1 VSRRQPRKR
10 HSVRIAA
17 AASVVIALI
26 AGLVAAAPAFADS
39 VAVLDISQAVD
50 HPAVGPGDSFTY
62 SITVDCSSAEC
73 TNASLTDVLP
83 AQFDALTLDS
93 TVAVTPP
100 EAGASYTSSWGGQ
113 NNRTLSVNFTEPGGA
128 HGIAAGDGYT
138 VQVSMSVPA
147 GLSPDFGSNGIA
159 RANPASVSADDADT
173 KTSSQNVTVTI
184 PYSVAAGITK
194 SWSPSTAQYKVG
206 APSAITLTA
215 NNASNALAT
224 SIVVQDPTNPG
235 TTASTFQDEDFASFG
250 AMTLPAGADEV
261 FVDAFV
267 AGSWVVGT
275 VAETPSTLAL
285 PATVTAGQVE
295 GLRLRFQSS
304 TGDAT
309 LTANGSAASVVLNL
323 TQRAAT
329 RSPVASLV
337 LGATDTNIASST
349 VNVPGQTPVSKTA
362 TATYVVT
369 GLNARVTATKSFSP
383 STIAAGSSSVALIS
397 AANASNGPLSSM
409 AVTEPT
415 AGDSFFAPLVAFGG
429 FTGASTWPSGATNA
443 SIVWSVDSGT
453 APTSPDFTSGG
464 TGMPAMPTLVGN
476 QYITGFTITY
486 TGAIGVGATA
496 GDAFLVNV
504 AGDENTNS
512 AVTVSLVNHATVG
525 GSNDAG
531 TATPTPAMAT
541 LSVLAPQIVVTETK
555 TVTPSAAITAG
566 GHSTVQLP
574 TKVIGTA
581 GYLPP
586 TTITIKDVETGS
598 PTDYWNAFT
607 AEGIAPTQV
616 SLGSTLQV
624 NYTTNGTDWIPV
636 GLLQDA
642 TSGAFFYSAVLPD
655 PAATVG
661 IEFIFHNSNGF
672 SLGSS
677 VSPAIAF
684 EARSTLRSGGPT
696 ATVGSPVTYTNSTT
710 ARGDAV
716 IETSTGTEAIFGT
729 SGDTAPGTIK
739 VLPGSDNGTILSKAW
754 QIPLIP
760 AGSTSTDVVS
770 QANQTRVARILWGT
784 QLDAATSAVV
794 SDPADPTN
802 PADPTLSVASTVFQA
817 FDLTAI
823 NAITPATDP
832 LIAFDQVT
840 SVQLLSRTTGL
851 WADATITGLAAC
863 TSAVTNPCAGTYPG
877 YTLTTAQSAS
887 TIGVRLTIVPD
898 DALRKASHD
907 PLSPAAGSGL
917 ASDPVGRPIDLTFT
931 LRNILRDTTGNTAN
945 PWVTAS
951 KVYNATDPGLV
962 ANTAYG
968 TYVMAAGTVTDSA
981 SDTIDIIDPIPAIA
995 SVKSVATSS
1004 LAIPNP
1010 GDVLPVNYPTDSY
1023 TLTAT
1028 NASAGHT
1035 WDMRVT
1041 DPMPCPTANAAAC
1054 VNNNSADGTIKG
1066 ETINPFATATYD
1078 PSTNP
1083 FEDFNITSI
1092 VPTAPSGGSL
1102 GTSSII
1108 FEYYTPATSTTVAS
1122 TASSPPIL
1130 LSSAELTTL
1139 KNAAKLTTTFNNVVG
1154 FSILFASSSTSNG
1167 GTITATKGTIL
1178 VGTQLRETSRSTSAL
1193 ATPTNIAGPLIVTNN
1208 SFTQD
1213 YDDVFPDANI
1223 FDSKSANVNLTVGTI
1238 KVAASKS
1245 MALVSG
1251 GTTLL
1256 EANRSADVAVTFGAT
1271 SGGSDAASD
1280 RVVLTDS
1287 GQNTD
1292 GSSAVFWQAFT
1303 LKSIG
1308 TIAPPLGSNQIEI
1321 DAEVDGS
1328 STWTT
1333 GTPTPFTSPAAP
1345 STALPTGVTASHVTG
1360 LRVTFTKTDG
1370 SIFSN
1375 TAPAAAWTAS
1385 VPLVADLK
1393 PTYLAGQTFTGT
1405 VPNTVTATSHHPVF
1419 GTATQ
1424 PATAS
1429 LTLSTGTFTVDVVKT
1444 PSVATTPAGQYVD
1457 WTLQLKNTG
1466 TGFLKN
1472 PTIVDQLPV
1481 DATLSAGGSLLFDP
1495 TAVPTYVD
1503 SAGGQLTS
1511 TPTQSYNATTRQV
1524 SFAWPTGSK
1533 LAPGEQYQIVLS
1545 LQVAPGLLQTYGQVL
1560 NKFTFASD
1568 QTLASCTNLTG
1579 TQGKTLSGKACSTTN
1594 FVTVLS
1600 ASAITTFKGVKGN
1613 VDPSGNSTSGATN
1626 VTSTSTPC
1634 TPDSDGFYRTPCAAN
1649 TVIGGS
1655 DLWKL
1660 QVVNGGNI
1668 PSTGITVADV
1678 LPRAGDTLMRTS
1690 TSRGSTYTPQFSGD
1704 VSLITDS
1711 LSAGTVMTWQVTNS
1725 ANACPNYDSDPTC
1738 SSATWSTGPAYLAA
1752 HSNSYSGVTAVRM
1765 QFDFSSLSGGT
1776 LPPAATLK
1784 VTYETLN
1791 VPSHVSGDHGVPTTV
1806 PSANSYAW
1814 NTFGAYALFGA
1825 SASRVVEP
1833 VKAGVEIATGSL
1845 QVNKVVS
1852 GASASYAPLA
1862 YTMTATCVVDGVQLT
1877 LPSGGA
1883 MSVNSASTVPY
1894 ATRLDGLPVGSV
1906 CSIVE
1911 AASGASAV
1919 GYAPANSAGTAGLVT
1934 VSTAGS
1940 SAVAVPTAQ
1949 QVTVTNTYG
1958 TTSLTITK
1966 RVSTTATVGS
1976 FGPFAFSMTC
1986 TVNNGASLIPV
1997 TFSDGSTTM
2006 IFPLAEDGTKEIDSL
2021 PVDAVCS
2028 LFETGSDNATSIS
2041 ASVDGGSPVSATEG
2055 GPITI
2060 SLAAGLNHTAVVTNT
2075 YAGGKL
2081 AVMKTVSE
2089 AGSLGYGSGPFTVTA
2104 VCTYQGQTLYDSSA
2118 TGTDPATSI
2127 VGGQTVTLTP
2137 VFPVG
2142 TSCAVA
2148 ETDAGGATSSS
2159 GPATVLIVGPTGRNT
2174 TGLTTTTIMNTFAE
2188 GNLKVTKVVH
2198 LAGDAIQNY
2207 GDASYQATVTCTWVK
2222 DGTTLTIP
2230 LPNGGVIELT
2240 ATNGYTQTV
2249 TGLIAGAT
2257 CGVVES
2263 ETSGATTSVVSAV
2276 SPSPIVAN
2284 GESDVT
2290 ITNTFDTGSLVID
2303 KDFAGASEAIA
2314 RFGQGPT
2321 HSYTAAVTCSY
2332 LSNGV
2337 RVPINL
2343 GLNATV
2349 ALTSANGYSAEID
2362 GLLDGASCSVTE
2374 TNVGLAVSS
2383 SLSPNDGTVTIVD
2396 SSELVPATVAITN
2409 TFVVG
2414 QLHIDKTASTPL
2426 TEGSATYDYTLA
2438 VSNTGTI
2445 DAPGVEVTDPI
2456 DPTLDVT
2463 SVDSTGWVA
2472 CTVTGADPDGYGGSL
2487 DCILGGTL
2495 AAGAS
2500 APIITMNVR
2509 VLDTISQDE
2518 IDNTATV
2525 CSTSTIFD
2533 CDTGT
2538 ADVPVKW
2545 IDVTASSVCVKDAP
2559 YLQYSIDA
2567 HNLDVSNH
2575 TLRVSWA
2582 DSHGTFVHADTAPIT
2597 SNGLVT
2603 GTLLW
2608 PGATADSSGDG
2619 TGWPGYRSALPGETP
2634 DWNGLVLDP
2643 TVPSYSLR
2651 DNPLITF
2658 SINPH
2663 RTLTVAYPAASAS
2676 CNSVQPTDIAITK
2689 TASVRVTKAGVPF
2702 TYTITS
2708 KDAGLGPVVNAALV
2722 DPIPATL
2729 HITKVATVPAAA
2741 GMPDWTGCT
2750 LTGVNPDG
2758 GGGTVTCTLDRPLT
2772 YGQSAPDV
2780 ILTAFASKTAPIGMI
2795 SNTATMTGDSPAP
2808 STDPTMIAESTAL
2821 VLDTK
2826 ELGITGVMV
2835 GGNLVVGVGMLLFG
2849 LVFVGFAFVWR
2860 RPRRRARHL

>member
-1 VSRRQPRKR
+1 
-10 HSVRIAA
+10 
-17 AASVVIALI
+17 VV
-26 AGLVAAAPAFADS
+26 AAPAFADS
-39 VAVLDISQAVD
+39 IAVLDISQAVD

-100 EAGASYTSSWGGQ
+100 EAGASYTSNWSGP
-113 NNRTLSVNFTEPGGA
+113 NNRTLTVNFTEAGGA

-138 VQVSMSVPA
+138 VQVTMSVPA

-173 KTSSQNVTVTI
+173 KTSSQDVTVTI
-184 PYSVAAGITK
+184 PVNVGAGITK
-194 SWSPSTAQYKVG
+194 AWSPSTAQYKVG
-206 APSAITLTA
+206 AASAVTLTA

-224 SIVVQDPTNPG
+224 SIVLQDPTNPG
-235 TTASTFQDEDFASFG
+235 TTASAFQDEDFATFG

-267 AGSWVVGT
+267 AGSWVTGT
-275 VAETPSTLAL
+275 TPETPSTLAL
-285 PATVTAGQVE
+285 PATVTAPEVE
-295 GLRLRFQSS
+295 GLRFTFESS
-304 TGDAT
+304 TGGAT
-309 LTANGSAASVVLNL
+309 LTANGTAGSAVLNL
-323 TQRAAT
+323 TQRATT

-349 VNVPGQTPVSKTA
+349 VVVPGQTPVSKTA

-369 GLNARVTATKSFSP
+369 GLNAKVTATKSFSP
-383 STIAAGSSSVALIS
+383 STIAAGSSSVGLVT
-397 AANASNGPLSSM
+397 AANASNGPLASM
-409 AVTEPT
+409 TITEPT

-429 FTGASTWPSGATNA
+429 FTAASTWPSGATNA

-464 TGMPAMPTLVGN
+464 AGMPATPTLVGG
-476 QYITGFTITY
+476 QRITGFTITY

-504 AGDENTNS
+504 AGDENTDN
-512 AVTVSLVNHATVG
+512 AVTVSLTNHALVG

-531 TATPTPAMAT
+531 TATLAPAMAT

-555 TVTPSAAITAG
+555 TVTPSAAIAAG

-598 PTDYWNAFT
+598 ATDYWNAFN
-607 AEGIAPTQV
+607 AMGIAPTQV

-636 GLLQDA
+636 GPLQDA
-642 TSGAFFYSAVLPD
+642 TGGAFFYNAVLPT
-655 PAATVG
+655 PATTVG
-661 IEFIFHNSNGF
+661 IEFVFHNSNGF

-696 ATVGSPVTYTNSTT
+696 ATDGSPVTYTNSTT

-739 VLPGSDNGTILSKAW
+739 ALPGGDNGTILSKAW
-754 QIPLIP
+754 QIPTAP
-760 AGSTSTDVVS
+760 AGATSTDVVS

-784 QLDAATSAVV
+784 QLDGTSSAEI

-802 PADPTLSVASTVFQA
+802 PADPTLPIASTVFQA
-817 FDLTAI
+817 FDLTKI
-823 NAITPATDP
+823 NAITPTTDP
-832 LIAFDQVT
+832 LIAFDEVT
-840 SVQLLSRTTGL
+840 GVNLLTWNATTQSSSWTPVG
-851 WADATITGLAAC
+851 TCTVAA
-863 TSAVTNPCAGTYPG
+863 PCAGGYPG
-877 YTLTTAQSAS
+877 FTLSSAQSAS
-887 TIGVRLTIVPD
+887 TIGVKLTIVPD
-898 DALRKASHD
+898 DALREASTD
-907 PLSPAAGSGL
+907 PLAPAAGSGL

-931 LRNILRDTTGNTAN
+931 LRNVLRDTTGNTAN

-962 ANTAYG
+962 SNTAYG
-968 TYVMAAGTVTDSA
+968 TYVTTAGTVTGSA

-995 SVKSVATSS
+995 SAKSVATAA

-1010 GDVLPVNYPTDSY
+1010 GDVLPKNYPTDSY

-1041 DPMPCPTANAAAC
+1041 DPMPCPTANVAAC
-1054 VNNNSADGTIKG
+1054 VNNNSSDGTIKG
-1066 ETINPFATATYD
+1066 ETINPFASATYD

-1108 FEYYTPATSTTVAS
+1108 FEYYTPATSTTAAS
-1122 TASSPPIL
+1122 TTFSAPIL

-1139 KNAAKLTTTFNNVVG
+1139 KNAAKLTATFDNVVG

-1167 GTITATKGTIL
+1167 GTITATNGTVL
-1178 VGTQLRETSRSTSAL
+1178 VGTQLRQTSRSTSML
-1193 ATPTNIAGPLIVTNN
+1193 PTPTNLAGPLTVTNN

-1213 YDDVFPDANI
+1213 YDDVFPDANVY
-1223 FDSKSANVNLTVGTI
+1223 DSKSASVNLTVGTI
-1238 KVAASKS
+1238 KVAATKS

-1251 GTTLL
+1251 GSTLL
-1256 EANRSADVAVTFGAT
+1256 EANRNADVAVTLGAA

-1280 RVVLTDS
+1280 RVVITDS
-1287 GQNTD
+1287 GQNAD
-1292 GSSAVFWQAFT
+1292 DSPAVFWQAFR

-1321 DAEVDGS
+1321 DAEVDGAT
-1328 STWTT
+1328 TWTT
-1333 GTPTPFTSPAAP
+1333 GTPMPFTSPAAP
-1345 STALPTGVTASHVTG
+1345 SNALPAGVTASHVTG

-1393 PTYLAGQTFTGT
+1393 PTYLAGQTFTGAI
-1405 VPNTVTATSHHPVF
+1405 PNAETATSHHPVF
-1419 GTATQ
+1419 GTATM
-1424 PATAS
+1424 PANATI
-1429 LTLSTGTFTVDVVKT
+1429 TLGTGTFSVDVVKT
-1444 PSVATTPAGQYVD
+1444 PSVATTPAGQFVD
-1457 WTLQLKNTG
+1457 WTLQFTNTG

-1481 DATLSAGGSLLFDP
+1481 DATLSAGGPLLFDP

-1503 SAGGQLTS
+1503 SAGGQLAG
-1511 TPTQSYNATTRQV
+1511 TPIQSYNATTRQV
-1524 SFAWPTGSK
+1524 SFAWPAGSQ

-1613 VDPSGNSTSGATN
+1613 VDASGNSTSGATN
-1626 VTSTSTPC
+1626 VTSTSSPC

-1678 LPRAGDTLMRTS
+1678 LPHAGDTLLRAS
-1690 TSRGSTYTPQFSGD
+1690 TSRGSTYTPQFAGD

-1711 LSAGTVMTWQVTNS
+1711 LSAGTAMTWQVTDS

-1738 SSATWSTGPAYLAA
+1738 SSATWSTGPDYLAA
-1752 HSNSYSGVTAVRM
+1752 HSNSYRGVTAVRM
-1765 QFDFSSLSGGT
+1765 QFNFSSLSGGT

-1791 VPSHVSGDHGVPTTV
+1791 APSQVSGDHGVPTTV
-1806 PSANSYAW
+1806 PSASSYAW

-1833 VKAGVEIATGSL
+1833 VKAGVEIATGSI

-1852 GASASYAPLA
+1852 GASASYAPVA

-1877 LPSGGA
+1877 LPSSGA
-1883 MSVNSASTVPY
+1883 LSVNSTSTVPY

-1934 VSTAGS
+1934 VTTAGS
-1940 SAVAVPTAQ
+1940 SAVAVPSSQ

-1958 TTSLTITK
+1958 TTNLTITK

-1986 TVNNGASLIPV
+1986 TVNNGATLIPV
-1997 TFSDGSTTM
+1997 TFADGSTTM
-2006 IFPLAEDGTKEIDSL
+2006 TFPLSEDGTNEIDSL

-2028 LFETGSDNATSIS
+2028 LVETDSDNATSIS
-2041 ASVDGGSPVSATEG
+2041 ASIDGGSPVSATQG

-2060 SLAAGLNHTAVVTNT
+2060 PLAAGVNHTAVVTNT
-2075 YAGGKL
+2075 YAGGQL
-2081 AVMKTVSE
+2081 AIMKTVSE

-2127 VGGQTVTLTP
+2127 VGGQTVTLAP

-2159 GPATVLIVGPTGRNT
+2159 GPATVLIVGPTGGNT
-2174 TGLTTTTIMNTFAE
+2174 TGITTTTITNTFSE
-2188 GNLKVTKVVH
+2188 GSLKVTKVVH
-2198 LAGDAIQNY
+2198 LANDAIQNY

-2230 LPNGGVIELT
+2230 LPNGGIVDLT
-2240 ATNGYTQTV
+2240 AENGYTQTI
-2249 TGLIAGAT
+2249 TGLIAGAS

-2303 KDFAGASEAIA
+2303 KDFAGTSEAIA

-2349 ALTSANGYSAEID
+2349 ALTFANGYSAEID

-2383 SLSPNDGTVTIVD
+2383 SLSPNNGTVTIVD
-2396 SSELVPATVAITN
+2396 SSEIVPASVAITN

-2414 QLHIDKTASTPL
+2414 TLDIVKTASTPL
-2426 TEGSATYDYTLA
+2426 TQGSATYNYTLA

-2463 SVDSTGWVA
+2463 SVDSAGWLT
-2472 CTVTGADPDGYGGSL
+2472 CNVTGADPDGYGGSL

-2495 AAGAS
+2495 AAGTS

-2518 IDNTATV
+2518 IDNTAMV

-2533 CDTGT
+2533 CDTGA

-2559 YLQYSIDA
+2559 YLQYSINA

-2575 TLRVSWA
+2575 TLTVSWA
-2582 DSHGTFVHADTAPIT
+2582 DSNGTFVHADTAPIP
-2597 SNGLVT
+2597 SNGVVA

-2608 PGATADSSGDG
+2608 PGATADSSGNG
-2619 TGWPGYRSALPGETP
+2619 TGWPGYRLALPGETP

-2643 TVPSYSLR
+2643 SLPSYSLR

-2676 CNSVQPTDIAITK
+2676 CNTVQPTDIAVTK
-2689 TASVRVTKAGVPF
+2689 TASVSVTKAGVPF
-2702 TYTITS
+2702 TYTIAS
-2708 KDAGLGPVVNAALV
+2708 KDAGLGPVVDAVLT

-2729 HITKVATVPAAA
+2729 HISNVATVPAAA
-2741 GMPDWTGCT
+2741 GMPDWTACT

-2772 YGQSAPDV
+2772 YGQSAPNV
-2780 ILTAFASKTAPIGMI
+2780 ILTASASTSAPIGVI
-2795 SNTATMTGDSPAP
+2795 SNTATLTGDPPAP
-2808 STDPTMIAESTAL
+2808 STDAAMIADSTAL

-2835 GGNLVVGVGMLLFG
+2835 GGNLIAAIGMLLFG
-2849 LVFVGFAFVWR
+2849 LLFVGVAFLLR